1 MVRGSVCGKMRRGF
15 AGRGTP
21 PGQPLCCPMNRS
33 YLNQNLLMF
42 NSQASKPSKFGS
54 PKLKLSMLVRT
65 MPFSAAKAKYVQ
77 RNQRAGVVALCL
89 WAAFLLLPSFV
100 AAQDFTLQAAAFSP
114 VAVAPGGTSSSNIT
128 VGSVSGF
135 TGNVTLSCL
144 VTSTTQSTIDPP
156 VCSVSPATVT
166 APGDASATITTQ
178 SDTST
183 VGYTITISGT
193 ASTGTQTAPPL
204 ALTVLAVTPQFTVTV
219 ERTVAPTTVP
229 AGSGGE
235 GTVTINPINGYVSP
249 GTGVTLSCASITPLV
264 TIPPVCSFTPA
275 VVSVSGTPITSTIT
289 ISTFGPVTTGAMA
302 HPHSIIFYG
311 LWMPVPM
318 LALLGL
324 GAAAGGPRSRRV
336 YGMLA
341 LFVICGALL
350 LTPAC
355 GNSTASTSTPN
366 GVTPN
371 GTYSF
376 TLMGVD
382 SDGVISSNTTATTA
396 APTVSLTVNTPK

>member
-1 MVRGSVCGKMRRGF
+1 
-15 AGRGTP
+15 
-21 PGQPLCCPMNRS
+21 MNRS
-33 YLNQNLLMF
+33 YLNRNLLMF
-42 NSQASKPSKFGS
+42 NSKASQASKFGYQKPSLSKDGLS
-54 PKLKLSMLVRT
+54 TIGLSMLI
-65 MPFSAAKAKYVQ
+65 SAAKSVQ
-77 RNQRAGVVALCL
+77 RTRRAGTVAL
-89 WAAFLLLPSFV
+89 WAAFLMLPSFA

-156 VCSVSPATVT
+156 VCSVSPTTVT

-204 ALTVLAVTPQFTVTV
+204 ALTVLAVTPQFTITV
-219 ERTVAPTTVP
+219 EKTVAPTTVP
-229 AGSGGE
+229 AGSGGQ
-235 GTVTINPINGYVSP
+235 GTVILNPINGYA
-249 GTGVTLSCASITPLV
+249 GTDVTLSCASITPLV
-264 TIPPVCSFTPA
+264 TIPPVCSFNPPT
-275 VVSVSGTPITSTIT
+275 VGVNVLTSTIT
-289 ISTFGPVTTGAMA
+289 ISTFGPVTTGAVA
-302 HPHSIIFYG
+302 QHPHSMIFYA

-324 GAAAGGPRSRRV
+324 GAAAGGTRSRRV

-341 LFVICGALL
+341 LFVVCGALI

-355 GNSTASTSTPN
+355 GNSTASTTTPN
-366 GVTPN
+366 GITPN

-382 SDGVISSNTTATTA
+382 SNGVISSNTTATTA